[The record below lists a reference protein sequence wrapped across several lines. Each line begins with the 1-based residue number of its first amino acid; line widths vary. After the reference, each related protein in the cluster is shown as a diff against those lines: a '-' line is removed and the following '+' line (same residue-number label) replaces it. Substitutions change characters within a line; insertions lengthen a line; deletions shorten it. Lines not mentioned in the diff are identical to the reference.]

1 MRNLNKLIIFIILL
15 FALGVNTEARQRTQK
30 SVQSERRAAA
40 QKIERTRRELT
51 ENEKQTQRE
60 LRGLQALEG
69 EIRVHETEVSRLSA
83 QAADLQRRSKALGDS
98 IEANEARLKV
108 LRESYARAVR
118 SMRRQRQLAGDA
130 SFIFSSSSFSQARS
144 RMRYLKE
151 LSSWQTGKT
160 VEIDEATQQLALRR
174 ARLDTLGRELRLSLD
189 SLGRVRQAL
198 GERKHQADAVVGSLR
213 RQGRNLKRVI
223 SEQQRLV
230 KKLDDEL
237 NRIIEAEAR
246 AAAEARRKAEAE
258 ARRSAQNEKET
269 AAKPVQNQSEKPK
282 DRPAPRQPEQVD
294 RLTAPFEQCKGRLP
308 WPLDRQATVAST
320 FGRHTHETLERVT
333 VQNNGVD
340 FETVPGA
347 SARAVYDGT
356 VSMIIV
362 MEGYQN
368 VVLVRHGQYLTVYA
382 GLHELRVRKG
392 DKVKGG
398 QLLGTLFSDPADD
411 NRTRLHFEVRREKD
425 KLDPMQWLRR

>member
-1 MRNLNKLIIFIILL
+1 MRNLNKLIIFVTLL
-15 FALGVNTEARQRTQK
+15 LCLGINIEARQRTQK

-51 ENEKQTQRE
+51 ENEQQTRRE
-60 LRGLQALEG
+60 LLGLQALEG
-69 EIRVHETEVSRLSA
+69 EIRVHETEVSRLAA

-151 LSSWQTGKT
+151 LSGWQTGKT
-160 VEIDEATQQLALRR
+160 VEIDEANRQLTLRR

-189 SLGRVRQAL
+189 SLGRVRQLL

-213 RQGRNLKRVI
+213 RQGRNLRRVI

-258 ARRSAQNEKET
+258 KTATSKPAQNQ
-269 AAKPVQNQSEKPK
+269 AAAPK

-392 DKVKGG
+392 DKVKAG
-398 QLLGTLFSDPADD
+398 QLLGTVFSDPADG

>member
-1 MRNLNKLIIFIILL
+1 MLL

-151 LSSWQTGKT
+151 LSGWQTGKT
-160 VEIDEATQQLALRR
+160 VEIDEATQQLTLRR

-189 SLGRVRQAL
+189 SLGRVRQLL

-258 ARRSAQNEKET
+258 KTAPSNPAQNQ
-269 AAKPVQNQSEKPK
+269 AAAPK

-308 WPLDRQATVAST
+308 WPLDKQATVAST

-392 DKVKGG
+392 DKVKAG
-398 QLLGTLFSDPADD
+398 QLLGTVFSDPADG

>member
-160 VEIDEATQQLALRR
+160 VEIDEATQQLTQRR

-189 SLGRVRQAL
+189 SLGRVRQVL

-213 RQGRNLKRVI
+213 RQGRNLKRI
-223 SEQQRLV
+223 G
-230 KKLDDEL
+230 
-237 NRIIEAEAR
+237 R
-246 AAAEARRKAEAE
+246 AH
-258 ARRSAQNEKET
+258 
-269 AAKPVQNQSEKPK
+269 V
-282 DRPAPRQPEQVD
+282 
-294 RLTAPFEQCKGRLP
+294 
-308 WPLDRQATVAST
+308 
-320 FGRHTHETLERVT
+320 
-333 VQNNGVD
+333 
-340 FETVPGA
+340 
-347 SARAVYDGT
+347 
-356 VSMIIV
+356 
-362 MEGYQN
+362 
-368 VVLVRHGQYLTVYA
+368 
-382 GLHELRVRKG
+382 
-392 DKVKGG
+392 
-398 QLLGTLFSDPADD
+398 
-411 NRTRLHFEVRREKD
+411 
-425 KLDPMQWLRR
+425 